1 MKILLV
7 QCLQWL
13 SLLMILSCGMQ
24 LAAPV
29 AGQAAKPGASK
40 AAKQDAGQS
49 AKPDAGQTPK
59 QAAAQAAPILVR
71 HVVGTMHGFLDLR
84 SEDGKIVASGDLVQ
98 VPSGGNISAEL
109 TFHFTDGSIDDE
121 TTVFS
126 QRHTFQLITYH
137 HIQKGPTFPHPVD
150 LMIDTRTQQ
159 VTVRSTG
166 KDGKDDVKTHH
177 MRLPPDLA
185 DGLVSDIIENIRS
198 GAVET
203 RIPVLAATPD
213 PRIVTLVISPRG
225 EDPYA
230 LAGSSRKGT
239 HYEIKI
245 EIGGVAGIVA
255 PMIGKQPPNIQVWII
270 GGPAPSFLKEQ
281 GPLYPDGP
289 VLTMEL
295 VSPTWPE
302 AAHAGN

>member
-1 MKILLV
+1 MKNLL
-7 QCLQWL
+7 LQSLRCL
-13 SLLMILSCGMQ
+13 SLI
-24 LAAPV
+24 PV
-29 AGQAAKPGASK
+29 LCCAGQVTGQGAGKVSGQGAGQ
-40 AAKQDAGQS
+40 AAKQDAGQ
-49 AKPDAGQTPK
+49 APK
-59 QAAAQAAPILVR
+59 QAAAQAAPVLVR

-84 SEDGKIVASGDLVQ
+84 SEDGKVVASGDLVQ
-98 VPSGGNISAEL
+98 VPSGGNISAQL

-137 HIQKGPTFPHPVD
+137 HIQKGPTFPHPID

-159 VTVRSTG
+159 VTVHSQS
-166 KDGKDDVKTHH
+166 KDGKDEVKTRH
-177 MRLPPDLA
+177 MHLPPDLA
-185 DGLVSDIIENIRS
+185 DGLVSDIIENIRP
-198 GAVET
+198 GAAET

-213 PRIVTLVISPRG
+213 PRIVTLVIAPRA
-225 EDPYA
+225 EDPYS
-230 LAGSSRKGT
+230 LAGSSRKGM

-255 PMIGKQPPNIQVWII
+255 PMICKQPPNIQVWII
-270 GGPAPSFLKEQ
+270 GGTAPSFLKEQ

-295 VSPTWPE
+295 VSPTWPD
-302 AAHAGN
+302 ANHSGN

>member
-1 MKILLV
+1 
-7 QCLQWL
+7 
-13 SLLMILSCGMQ
+13 
-24 LAAPV
+24 
-29 AGQAAKPGASK
+29 
-40 AAKQDAGQS
+40 
-49 AKPDAGQTPK
+49 
-59 QAAAQAAPILVR
+59 
-71 HVVGTMHGFLDLR
+71 MHGFLDLR
-84 SEDGKIVASGDLVQ
+84 SEDGKVVASGDLVQ
-98 VPSGGNISAEL
+98 VPSGGNITAQL

-137 HIQKGPTFPHPVD
+137 HIQKGPTFPHPID

-159 VTVRSTG
+159 VTVHSQS
-166 KDGKDDVKTHH
+166 KDGKDEVKTRH
-177 MRLPPDLA
+177 MHLPPDLA
-185 DGLVSDIIENIRS
+185 DGLVSDIIENIRP
-198 GAVET
+198 GAAET

-213 PRIVTLVISPRG
+213 PRIVTLVIAPRA
-225 EDPYA
+225 EDPYS
-230 LAGSSRKGT
+230 LAGSSRKGM

-270 GGPAPSFLKEQ
+270 GGTAPSFLKEQ

-295 VSPTWPE
+295 VSPTWPD
-302 AAHAGN
+302 ANHSGN